1 MVGGSLAVQNASL
14 TDDTL
19 RVVEALDR
27 LAGRPEVQAEFHR
40 AQADGVAQLQRNPD
54 LVSAAVPLTSLID
67 KLPVGVS
74 SARVF
79 VSRAPD
85 TNISERHSNCIQ
97 YLFPLDVSVETHV
110 MTTAGWRID
119 RYGGEDVAALQS
131 RWHVV
136 PAGVW
141 HRTVAPGVQ
150 NWAIVAF
157 HSAHQVNDELRDL
170 EN

>member
-1 MVGGSLAVQNASL
+1 MRKDIEHRRTADEHHEFGEVATHQVMRVQFGEQCAVDGREHAVVPDRVIDE
-14 TDDTL
+14 TDF
-19 RVVEALDR
+19 EALTAR
-27 LAGRPEVQAEFHR
+27 E
-40 AQADGVAQLQRNPD
+40 
-54 LVSAAVPLTSLID
+54 
-67 KLPVGVS
+67 VGVS

-79 VSRAPD
+79 VSRAAD

-141 HRTVAPGVQ
+141 HRTVAPDVQ

-157 HSAHQVNDELRDL
+157 HSARQVNDELRDL

>member
-1 MVGGSLAVQNASL
+1 VQNASL

-27 LAGRPEVQAEFHR
+27 LTSRPEVQEEFQR
-40 AQADGVAQLQRNPD
+40 AQAGGIAQLQRNPD
-54 LVSAAVPLTSLID
+54 LASAAVPLTSLID
-67 KLPVGVS
+67 KLPAGVS

-79 VSRAPD
+79 VSRASGSD
-85 TNISERHSNCIQ
+85 VSERHSNCTQ
-97 YLFPLDVSVETHV
+97 YLYPLAASVETYV

-119 RYGGEDVAALQS
+119 RYGGEDIPALES

-136 PAGVW
+136 PVGVW
-141 HRTVAPGVQ
+141 HRTVAPGMQ
-150 NWAIVAF
+150 YWAIVAF
-157 HSAHQVNDELRDL
+157 HSAPDVNDELRDL

>member
-1 MVGGSLAVQNASL
+1 MVGGGRAVENASL
-14 TDDTL
+14 TDDTI

-27 LAGRPEVQAEFHR
+27 LARRQEVQEEFHR
-40 AQADGVAQLQRNPD
+40 AQADGLAQLQRNPD
-54 LVSAAVPLTSLID
+54 LASAAVSLTSLID

-79 VSRAPD
+79 VSRASGS
-85 TNISERHSNCIQ
+85 NVIERHSDCTQ
-97 YLFPLDVSVETHV
+97 YLYPLDGSVETHV

-119 RYGGEDVAALQS
+119 RYGGEDIPALES

-141 HRTVAPGVQ
+141 HRTVAPGIQ
-150 NWAIVAF
+150 YWAIVAF
-157 HSAHQVNDELRDL
+157 HSARQVNDELRDL

>member
-1 MVGGSLAVQNASL
+1 MQNASL

-27 LAGRPEVQAEFHR
+27 LTRRPEVQEEFQR
-40 AQADGVAQLQRNPD
+40 AQADGIAQLRRNPD
-54 LVSAAVPLTSLID
+54 LASAAVPLTSLID
-67 KLPVGVS
+67 KLPAGVS

-79 VSRAPD
+79 VSRASGSD
-85 TNISERHSNCIQ
+85 VSERHSNCTQ
-97 YLFPLDVSVETHV
+97 YLYPLDASVETYV

-119 RYGGEDVAALQS
+119 RYGGEDIPALES

-136 PAGVW
+136 PVGVW
-141 HRTVAPGVQ
+141 HRTVAPGMQ
-150 NWAIVAF
+150 YWAIVAF
-157 HSAHQVNDELRDL
+157 HSAPDVNDELRDL